1 MSYEQ
6 EEIYLHC
13 EKIDKIYPGT
23 KALDQVSFDIKRGK
37 VNVLIG
43 ENGAGK
49 STLMRIVAGIEK
61 QSAGKMYLQGREVEF
76 NSTVDAR
83 KEGIAIIHQELCLFP
98 NMTVFQNLFMSSERT
113 KNGFLD
119 DAEHRK
125 LAKQVLA
132 RLKYPIDPD
141 TMVGDLRVGQQQM
154 IEIAR
159 NLLIPNLKILIM
171 DEPTSSLS
179 EQEVEVLFNITREL
193 TSTGISVVYISHRLE
208 ELMRIGDYVTIFRDG
223 KLVAEAAVK
232 DIDLP
237 WIVKQMVGEGKSYP
251 KRDTVVN
258 WEKQPDV
265 LQVQKLSLPKN
276 GGGYLLKDVSF
287 NLKKGEILGIYGL
300 LGAGR
305 TEIFESIMGMRP
317 NHTGEIYLNGQKIK
331 IGSVSD
337 QITKGF
343 AWLPEDR
350 QRDGLVQT
358 MSIAKNIALSNII
371 KYINAAGLIDTAKED
386 AAEMEMIKDVHIKV
400 ANKDLP
406 ILSLSGGNQQK
417 VVFAKGALTDPQ
429 IMLLDEPSRGID
441 IGAKTEIFHLIYQYA
456 KRGISIIV
464 VSSELEEIIAIADRI
479 VVLSNGIKTAEFTGT
494 DITQDNLVKGSYMG
508 HKQN

>member
-1 MSYEQ
+1 MSEQQ
-6 EEIYLHC
+6 EEIYLHA

-49 STLMRIVAGIEK
+49 STLMRIIAGIEK
-61 QSAGKMYLQGREVEF
+61 QSAGKLYLQGREVEF

-83 KEGIAIIHQELCLFP
+83 REGIAIIHQELCLFP
-98 NMTVFQNLFMSSERT
+98 NMTVFQNLFMASERT
-113 KNGFLD
+113 HGGILD

-125 LAKQVLA
+125 LATQVLK
-132 RLKYPIDPD
+132 RLNYPIDPD

-179 EQEVEVLFNITREL
+179 EQEVEVLFNIMREL
-193 TSTGISVVYISHRLE
+193 TASGISIVYISHRLE

-223 KLVAEAAVK
+223 RLVAEAKVK
-232 DIDLP
+232 EIDVP

-251 KRDTVVN
+251 KRDIAVDWAKTPTVLEVN
-258 WEKQPDV
+258 N
-265 LQVQKLSLPKN
+265 LSLPKS
-276 GGGYLLKDVSF
+276 GGGFLLNNVSF
-287 NLKKGEILGIYGL
+287 NLHKGEVLGIYGL

-305 TEIFESIMGMRP
+305 SEVFECIMGMRP
-317 NHTGEIYLNGQKIK
+317 NHTGDIKLNGEKIDV
-331 IGSVSD
+331 GTVPE
-337 QITKGF
+337 QIAKGF

-358 MSIAKNIALSNII
+358 MSIDKNIALSNIG
-371 KYINAAGLIDTAKED
+371 KYTNSLGLIDSKKESD
-386 AAEMEMIKDVHIKV
+386 AVASMISEVHIKV
-400 ANKDLP
+400 ADKELP

-417 VVFAKGALTDPQ
+417 VVFAKGALTGPQ

-441 IGAKTEIFHLIYQYA
+441 IGAKTEIFKLIYQYA
-456 KRGISIIV
+456 KKGVSLLV

-479 VVLSNGIKTAEFTGT
+479 IVLSNGVKTAEFTGA
-494 DITQDNLVKGSYMG
+494 DITQDNLVKASYMG
-508 HKQN
+508 HHKA

>member
-1 MSYEQ
+1 MNNEI
-6 EEIYLHC
+6 EEIYLHA

-49 STLMRIVAGIEK
+49 STLMRIIAGIEK
-61 QSAGKMYLQGREVEF
+61 QSSGKLYLHGKEVEF
-76 NSTVDAR
+76 NSTVEAR
-83 KEGIAIIHQELCLFP
+83 EHGIAIIHQELCLFP

-113 KNGFLD
+113 KNGILD

-132 RLKYPIDPD
+132 RLNYPIDPD

-179 EQEVEVLFNITREL
+179 EQEVDVLFNIMREL
-193 TSTGISVVYISHRLE
+193 TASGISIVYISHRLE

-223 KLVAEAAVK
+223 KLVADAAVK
-232 DIDLP
+232 DIDVP

-251 KRDTVVN
+251 KRDVAVDWSKTS
-258 WEKQPDV
+258 KV
-265 LQVQKLSLPKN
+265 LQVKDLTLPKS
-276 GGGYLLKDVSF
+276 GGGYLLNKVSF
-287 NLKKGEILGIYGL
+287 DLHEGEVLGIYGL

-305 TEIFESIMGMRP
+305 TEIFECIMGMRP
-317 NHTGEIYLNGQKIK
+317 THTGEVYLNGEKIE
-331 IGSVSD
+331 IGSVPE
-337 QITKGF
+337 QIKKGF

-358 MSIAKNIALSNII
+358 MSIDKNIALSNVAE
-371 KYINAAGLIDTAKED
+371 YTNSFGLIDKRKES
-386 AAEMEMIKDVHIKV
+386 AATEEMIKDVHIKV
-400 ANKDLP
+400 ADKELP

-417 VVFAKGALTDPQ
+417 VVFAKGALTKPK

-441 IGAKTEIFHLIYQYA
+441 IGAKTEIFNLIYQYA
-456 KRGISIIV
+456 KKGVSLLV

-479 VVLSNGIKTAEFTGT
+479 IVLSNGIKTAELTGS
-494 DITQDNLVKGSYMG
+494 DITQDNLVKASYMG
-508 HKQN
+508 HKAQ

>member
-1 MSYEQ
+1 MD
-6 EEIYLHC
+6 EIYLHA

-49 STLMRIVAGIEK
+49 STLMRIIAGIE
-61 QSAGKMYLQGREVEF
+61 QPSSGKLYLQGKEVSF

-83 KEGIAIIHQELCLFP
+83 AHGIAIIHQELCLFP
-98 NMTVFQNLFMSSERT
+98 NMTVFQNLFMASERT
-113 KNGFLD
+113 KGGMLD
-119 DAEHRK
+119 DAEHRR
-125 LAKQVLA
+125 LARQVLE
-132 RLKYPIDPD
+132 RLNFPIDPD
-141 TMVGDLRVGQQQM
+141 TKVGDLRVGQQQM

-179 EQEVEVLFNITREL
+179 DQEVDVLFHIMREL
-193 TSTGISVVYISHRLE
+193 TATGISIVYISHRLE
-208 ELMRIGDYVTIFRDG
+208 ELMRIGDFVTIFRDG

-232 DIDLP
+232 DVDVP

-251 KRDTVVN
+251 KRAVPVDWSTR
-258 WEKQPDV
+258 EKV
-265 LQVQKLSLPKN
+265 LEIKDLTLPKS
-276 GGGYLLKDVSF
+276 GGGYLLNKVSF
-287 NLKKGEILGIYGL
+287 SLHRGEVLGIYGL

-305 TEIFESIMGMRP
+305 TEIFECIMGMRP
-317 NHTGEIYLNGQKIK
+317 QHTGDILLNGKKLEIK
-331 IGSVSD
+331 SLSD
-337 QITKGF
+337 QIANGF

-350 QRDGLVQT
+350 QLDGLVQT
-358 MSIAKNIALSNII
+358 MNIDQNIALSNID
-371 KYINAAGLIDTAKED
+371 KYAGPSGLIQAAKESEATD
-386 AAEMEMIKDVHIKV
+386 GMIKDVHIKV
-400 ANKDLP
+400 ADKTLP

-417 VVFAKGALTDPQ
+417 VVFAKGALTKPQ

-441 IGAKTEIFHLIYQYA
+441 IGAKTEIFNLIYQYA
-456 KRGISIIV
+456 EKGVSLLV

-479 VVLSNGIKTAEFTGT
+479 IVLSNGIKTAELTGS
-494 DITQDNLVKGSYMG
+494 DINQDNLVKASYQG
-508 HKQN
+508 HQQKAD

>member
-1 MSYEQ
+1 MEQQ
-6 EEIYLHC
+6 EEIYLHA

-23 KALDQVSFDIKRGK
+23 KALDQVSFDVKRGK

-49 STLMRIVAGIEK
+49 STLMRIIAGIEK
-61 QSAGKMYLQGREVEF
+61 QSAGKLYLQGREVEF

-83 KEGIAIIHQELCLFP
+83 REGIAIIHQELCLFP
-98 NMTVFQNLFMSSERT
+98 NLTVFQNLFMSTERT
-113 KNGFLD
+113 RGGFLD

-125 LAKQVLA
+125 LAVQVLK
-132 RLKYPIDPD
+132 RLNYPIDPD
-141 TMVGDLRVGQQQM
+141 TKVGDLRVGQQQM

-179 EQEVEVLFNITREL
+179 EQEVDVLFNIMREL
-193 TSTGISVVYISHRLE
+193 TASGISIIYISHRLE

-223 KLVAEAAVK
+223 RLVAEAKVK
-232 DIDLP
+232 DIDVP

-251 KRDTVVN
+251 KRDVAVDWNKTPVVM
-258 WEKQPDV
+258 EVKD
-265 LQVQKLSLPKN
+265 LCLPKS
-276 GGGYLLKDVSF
+276 GGGWLLNHVSF
-287 NLKKGEILGIYGL
+287 NLHKGEVLGIYGL

-305 TEIFESIMGMRP
+305 SEVFECIMGMRP
-317 NHTGEIYLNGQKIK
+317 NHTGTIVKNGEEIEV
-331 IGSVSD
+331 GSVPD
-337 QITKGF
+337 QIRKGF

-350 QRDGLVQT
+350 QRDGLVQA
-358 MSIAKNIALSNII
+358 MNIDKNIALSNIAS
-371 KYINAAGLIDTAKED
+371 YTNALGLIDRQKESAAVD
-386 AAEMEMIKDVHIKV
+386 AMISEVHIKV
-400 ANKDLP
+400 ADKELP

-417 VVFAKGALTDPQ
+417 VVFAKGALTDPE

-441 IGAKTEIFHLIYQYA
+441 IGAKTEIFKLIYQYA
-456 KRGISIIV
+456 KKGVSLVV

-479 VVLSNGIKTAEFTGT
+479 VVLSNGVKTAEFTGD
-494 DITQDNLVKGSYMG
+494 DITQDNLVKASYMG
-508 HKQN
+508 HKKA

>member
-1 MSYEQ
+1 MSEQQ
-6 EEIYLHC
+6 EEIYLHA

-49 STLMRIVAGIEK
+49 STLMRIIAGIEK
-61 QSAGKMYLQGREVEF
+61 QSAGKLYLQGREVEF

-83 KEGIAIIHQELCLFP
+83 REGIAIIHQELCLFP
-98 NMTVFQNLFMSSERT
+98 NMTVFQNLFMASERT
-113 KNGFLD
+113 HGGILD

-125 LAKQVLA
+125 LATQVLK
-132 RLKYPIDPD
+132 RLNYPIDPD

-179 EQEVEVLFNITREL
+179 EQEVEVLFNIMREL
-193 TSTGISVVYISHRLE
+193 TASGISIVYISHRLE

-223 KLVAEAAVK
+223 RLVAEAKVK
-232 DIDLP
+232 EIDVP

-251 KRDTVVN
+251 KREVAVDWAKTPTVLEVN
-258 WEKQPDV
+258 N
-265 LQVQKLSLPKN
+265 LSLPKS
-276 GGGYLLKDVSF
+276 GGGFLLNNVSF
-287 NLKKGEILGIYGL
+287 NLHKGEVLGIYGL

-305 TEIFESIMGMRP
+305 SEVFECIMGMRP
-317 NHTGEIYLNGQKIK
+317 NHTGDIKLNGEKIDV
-331 IGSVSD
+331 GTVPE
-337 QITKGF
+337 QIAKGF

-358 MSIAKNIALSNII
+358 MSIDKNIALSNIG
-371 KYINAAGLIDTAKED
+371 KYTNSLGLIDSKKESD
-386 AAEMEMIKDVHIKV
+386 AVASMISEVHIKV
-400 ANKDLP
+400 ADKELP

-417 VVFAKGALTDPQ
+417 VVFAKGALTGPQ

-441 IGAKTEIFHLIYQYA
+441 IGAKTEIFKLIYQYA
-456 KRGISIIV
+456 KKGISLLV

-479 VVLSNGIKTAEFTGT
+479 IVLSNGVKTAEFTGA
-494 DITQDNLVKGSYMG
+494 DITQDNLVKASYMG
-508 HKQN
+508 HHKA

>member
-1 MSYEQ
+1 MD
-6 EEIYLHC
+6 EIYLHA

-49 STLMRIVAGIEK
+49 STLMRIIAGIEK
-61 QSAGKMYLQGREVEF
+61 PSSGKLYLQGKEVSF

-83 KEGIAIIHQELCLFP
+83 AHGIAIIHQELCLFP
-98 NMTVFQNLFMSSERT
+98 NMTVFQNLFMAAERT
-113 KNGFLD
+113 KGGMLD

-125 LAKQVLA
+125 LAKQVLG
-132 RLKYPIDPD
+132 RLNFPIDPD
-141 TMVGDLRVGQQQM
+141 TKVGDLRVGQQQM

-179 EQEVEVLFNITREL
+179 DQEVDVLFHIMREL
-193 TSTGISVVYISHRLE
+193 TAIGISIVYISHRLE
-208 ELMRIGDYVTIFRDG
+208 ELMRIGDFVTIFRDG

-232 DIDLP
+232 DIDVP

-251 KRDTVVN
+251 KRAIPVDWSTR
-258 WEKQPDV
+258 EKV
-265 LQVQKLSLPKN
+265 LEVKDLTLPKS
-276 GGGYLLKDVSF
+276 GGGYLLNKVSF
-287 NLKKGEILGIYGL
+287 SLHRGEVLGIYGL

-305 TEIFESIMGMRP
+305 TEIFECIMGMRP
-317 NHTGEIYLNGQKIK
+317 QHTGDILLNGKKIEIK
-331 IGSVSD
+331 SLSE
-337 QITKGF
+337 QIENGF

-358 MSIAKNIALSNII
+358 MNIDQNIALSNIN
-371 KYINAAGLIDTAKED
+371 KYAGASGLIQASKES
-386 AAEMEMIKDVHIKV
+386 AATDRMIKDVHIKV
-400 ANKDLP
+400 SDKNLP

-441 IGAKTEIFHLIYQYA
+441 IGAKTEIFNLIYQYA
-456 KRGISIIV
+456 EKGVSLLV

-479 VVLSNGIKTAEFTGT
+479 IVLSNGIKTAELTGD
-494 DITQDNLVKGSYMG
+494 DINQNNLVKASYQG
-508 HKQN
+508 HQQKAN